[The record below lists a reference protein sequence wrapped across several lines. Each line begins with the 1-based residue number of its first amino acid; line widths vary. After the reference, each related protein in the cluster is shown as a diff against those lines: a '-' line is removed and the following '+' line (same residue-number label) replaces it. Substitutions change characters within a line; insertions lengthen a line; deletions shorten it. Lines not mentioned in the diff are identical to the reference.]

1 MNRIIEELEY
11 SINIMKKIGCK
22 TIDISDK
29 AIEETAGI
37 ILNWYK
43 ENNYK

>member
-1 MNRIIEELEY
+1 
-11 SINIMKKIGCK
+11 MKKIGCK